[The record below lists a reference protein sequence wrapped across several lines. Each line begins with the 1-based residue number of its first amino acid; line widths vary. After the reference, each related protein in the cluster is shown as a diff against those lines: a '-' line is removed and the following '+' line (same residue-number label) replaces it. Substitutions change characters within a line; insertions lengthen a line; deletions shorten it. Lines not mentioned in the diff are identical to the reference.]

1 MLIIA
6 PTHVTLDGV
15 RVNDVEAIAVEHAA
29 EQLVVEYSDAS
40 RDPAFADVARRRTT
54 LKLTCVLRKAA
65 TSPGYAPTDPAP
77 GTLAE
82 LSFTTG
88 PTQRVTAPAAMV
100 IAISY
105 QLGSLPKG
113 AAARRTIEFLLTSA
127 AGAAV
132 LSTSTIG
139 GVA

>member
-6 PTHVTLDGV
+6 PSHVMIDGV
-15 RVNDVEAIAVEHAA
+15 RVNDVEAIAIEHAA
-29 EQLVVEYSDAS
+29 EQLVVEYSDES
-40 RDPAFADVARRRTT
+40 RDPGFADVARRRTT
-54 LKLTCVLRKAA
+54 LKLTCLLRRAA
-65 TSPGYAPTDPAP
+65 SPVNAPTDPAP

-88 PTQRVTAPAAMV
+88 PTQCATAPAAMV
-100 IAISY
+100 VAVSY
-105 QLGSLPKG
+105 QLGSLHKG
-113 AAARRTIEFLLTSA
+113 AAARRTIEFLLTSP
-127 AGAAV
+127 AGAAA